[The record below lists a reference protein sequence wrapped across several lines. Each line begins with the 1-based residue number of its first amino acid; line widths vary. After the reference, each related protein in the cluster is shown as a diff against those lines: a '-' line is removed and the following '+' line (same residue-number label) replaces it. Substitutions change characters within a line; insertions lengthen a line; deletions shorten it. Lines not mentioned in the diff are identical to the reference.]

1 MSEDETKQPEQAIHS
16 RWRPIGGWLCVAAI
30 GYELVAL
37 PLLIT
42 VMQFLSGHSV
52 DAVHTDKT
60 LLLEM
65 VAIFVGYRSF
75 EKYHEVATK

>member
-1 MSEDETKQPEQAIHS
+1 MSEEQTQTEKAVHS

-37 PLLIT
+37 PLLTT
-42 VMQFLSGHSV
+42 VLQFASGHQIE
-52 DAVHTDKT
+52 AIHTDKT

-75 EKYHEVATK
+75 EKYHGVEAK

>member
-1 MSEDETKQPEQAIHS
+1 MSDEPVQQPEQTIHS
-16 RWRPIGGWLCVAAI
+16 KWRPIGGWLCVAAI

-42 VMQFLSGHSV
+42 VMQFLSGHPV
-52 DAVHTDKT
+52 EAVHADKT

-75 EKYHEVATK
+75 EKYHEVAAK

>member
-1 MSEDETKQPEQAIHS
+1 MSEEQIQGEKKIHS

-37 PLLIT
+37 PLAVT
-42 VMQFLSGHSV
+42 CMQFLVGHPV
-52 DAVHTDKT
+52 EAAHTDKT

-75 EKYHEVATK
+75 EKYHEVAAK

>member
-1 MSEDETKQPEQAIHS
+1 MSDEQAQGEKMIHS

-30 GYELVAL
+30 GYELVVL
-37 PLLIT
+37 PFAVTCLQVLA
-42 VMQFLSGHSV
+42 GHPV
-52 DAVHTDKT
+52 EAVHTDKT

-75 EKYHEVATK
+75 EKYHEVAAK

>member
-1 MSEDETKQPEQAIHS
+1 MSADQPQVEKAINS

-37 PLLIT
+37 PLLVTIF
-42 VMQFLSGHSV
+42 QFLAGHPIE
-52 DAVHTDKT
+52 AVHTDKT

-75 EKYHEVATK
+75 EKYHEVAAK

>member
-1 MSEDETKQPEQAIHS
+1 MSEEIPTRERVINS

-30 GYELVAL
+30 GYELVVL
-37 PLLIT
+37 PLAIT
-42 VMQFLSGHSV
+42 VLQFLSGHPV
-52 DAVHTDKT
+52 EAIHTDRT

-75 EKYHEVATK
+75 EKYNQVATK